1 MAKNYPKLDV
11 RRDLYVAAWRQL
23 AAEESF
29 GGMTLAQFTAATDAA
44 MTVRDDIVNAKALLS
59 SLVGQRVLA
68 DTELRKALKLVV
80 NGVRGNTQYGENAPL
95 YRAMGFVPSG
105 ERKTGKTNVTSNTPP
120 ANAA

>member
-1 MAKNYPKLDV
+1 MAKKYPNLDE
-11 RRDLYVAAWRQL
+11 RRDLYVSAWSQL

-29 GGMTLAQFTAATDAA
+29 GGMTLAQFTAATEAA
-44 MTVRDDIVNAKALLS
+44 MTARVDIANAKAVLS

-68 DTELRKALKLVV
+68 DDEMRKALRLVI
-80 NGVRGNTQYGENAPL
+80 NGVRGNPQYGENGTL

-105 ERKTGKTNVTSNTPP
+105 ERKTGKTNVKSATPP